1 MKVEASTIQKIEIAE
16 VEELDPVTVILEDL
30 GRYRGRLTVTCFGR
44 SWSRLWTNTG
54 ANSIAEFVAW
64 QSAEHLAEA
73 LAQTMRPTQYDEQ
86 LLVAYA
92 KRVVVE
98 RRRGISLDYDSLE
111 KDVARRLYDACDTL
125 HGYGEFERLPSPLM
139 TELFGDE
146 WFCAGWHAQGPN
158 PDFVY
163 LTRIAQAVIDGLAQ
177 LRPGCPDKNR
187 FGLDMAYLKRRL
199 NRFIRDLA
207 DFPPDEAAR
216 ELARMARTADAR
228 VLAEDEFNLDECAAQ
243 AHVCRFQDGVRQ
255 CDGSGFLADPEFTVL
270 SPEHAKP
277 CPSCNTMLWL
287 MDAKNEVGSLATTGT
302 DGVAIERVWL
312 DALSTAYR
320 ANPEGVSRAL
330 EAIGA
335 IDVLISTTGEGAS
348 QIRSYNEPEAAAESK
363 KDEEAIEEFA
373 VQLKVKMAKSRA
385 KGRDGWHRKDL
396 CSAATLSRM
405 LREHVEKG
413 DPIDT
418 GIFSMMLQ
426 QRGESIELLP
436 VACKA

>member
-16 VEELDPVTVILEDL
+16 VEALDPVTVILEDL
-30 GRYRGRLTVTCFGR
+30 GRYRGRITVTCFGR
-44 SWSRLWTNTG
+44 SWTHQWNNTG

-64 QSAEHLAEA
+64 QNAEHLASA
-73 LAQTMRPTQYDEQ
+73 LAPMMRATCYDEA

-98 RRRGISLDYDSLE
+98 RRLGINLDYGFLE
-111 KDVARRLYDACDTL
+111 KDEARRLYDACDSL
-125 HGYGEFERLPSPLM
+125 RGYVSFERLPSVLM

-146 WFCAGWHAQGPN
+146 WFYAAWHAESPN
-158 PDFVY
+158 RDFVY

-177 LRPGCPDKNR
+177 LRPACPGKNR
-187 FGLDMAYLKRRL
+187 FGLDVDYLKRRL
-199 NRFIRDLA
+199 NRLIRDLA

-216 ELARMARTADAR
+216 ELARIARTADAT
-228 VLAEDEFNLDECAAQ
+228 VLAEDEFILVESGSPES
-243 AHVCRFQDGVRQ
+243 CRFHDGVRH
-255 CDGSGFLADPEFTVL
+255 CAGSGFLADPRFPDL

-287 MDAKNEVGSLATTGT
+287 MDAKNEVGLLATTDA
-302 DGVAIERVWL
+302 DGIAIERVWL
-312 DALSTAYR
+312 NALSTAYR
-320 ANPEGVSRAL
+320 ANPDVVSRAL
-330 EAIGA
+330 EALGA
-335 IDVLISTTGEGAS
+335 VDVLIPSKGEGAS
-348 QIRSYNEPEAAAESK
+348 LLRRYNAPEAAAESK
-363 KDEEAIEEFA
+363 TDEEAIEAFA
-373 VQLKVKMAKSRA
+373 VQLKVKMATSRA

-418 GIFSMMLQ
+418 AIFSMMLQ
-426 QRGESIELLP
+426 QRGECIVLEPASSE
-436 VACKA
+436 V